1 MPCMGTRSA
10 PTAQEADRLRDLAQ
24 TLDCLTEG
32 DLCLLAN
39 VTASTCDNWRRRG
52 AGPSYILIGN
62 RYLYP
67 RKAVAE
73 HMQGLLRERGGVSG
87 KAVL

>member
-1 MPCMGTRSA
+1 MGTPSA
-10 PTAQEADRLRDLAQ
+10 STAPEPDRLRDLAQ
-24 TLDCLTEG
+24 ALDCLTEG

-52 AGPSYILIGN
+52 NGPSYILIGN

-73 HMQGLLRERGGVSG
+73 HMQGLLRERGTAGG